1 MILFLIFVNQPAMKK
16 NFPLHF
22 TLENG
27 THVVV
32 NLKADNTY
40 DFTLK
45 PEEGA
50 ENYFSY
56 TDDETFTDEK
66 EQALDF
72 DQLNA
77 LRRFWLEQ
85 EKEELS

>member
-1 MILFLIFVNQPAMKK
+1 MKG
-16 NFPLHF
+16 NFPIEF

-27 THVVV
+27 TQVVV
-32 NLKADNTY
+32 NHAGDHTY
-40 DFTLK
+40 QFSLK
-45 PEEGA
+45 PEKGN
-50 ENYFSY
+50 ENQFSY
-56 TDDETFTDEK
+56 NDKETFTTEK

>member
-1 MILFLIFVNQPAMKK
+1 MKK

-32 NLKADNTY
+32 NHTPDHIY
-40 DFTLK
+40 DFTLR
-45 PEEGA
+45 PENGT
-50 ENYFSY
+50 ENHFSY
-56 TDDETFTDEK
+56 RDNETFTEDMER
-66 EQALDF
+66 ALNF